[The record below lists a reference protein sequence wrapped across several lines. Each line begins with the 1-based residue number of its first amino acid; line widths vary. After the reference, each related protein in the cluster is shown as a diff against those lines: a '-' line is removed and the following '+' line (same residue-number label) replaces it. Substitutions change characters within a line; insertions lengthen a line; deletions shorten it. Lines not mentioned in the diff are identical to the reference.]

1 LVEIDTDKETHE
13 IRAPL
18 TGVLSRI
25 VVRDGASVAAGN
37 HQAVDRQKPQ
47 LFLLQALMEA
57 QRLAQRSHHRERIG
71 NVEQLIELAGC

>member
-47 LFLLQALMEA
+47 LFLLQALKHSDW
-57 QRLAQRSHHRERIG
+57 R
-71 NVEQLIELAGC
+71 NDLITVSGLETSSS